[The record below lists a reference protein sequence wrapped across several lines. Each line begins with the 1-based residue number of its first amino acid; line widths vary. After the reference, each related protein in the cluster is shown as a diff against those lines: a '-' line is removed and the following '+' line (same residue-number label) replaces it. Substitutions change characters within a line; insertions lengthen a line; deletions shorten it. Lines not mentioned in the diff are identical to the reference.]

1 MRIPIKII
9 MRTPNNKGTKT
20 KIFHNEEI
28 AYIRAHFKKKK
39 KKKNALLRSKLHL
52 NGFSAAPWSK
62 LPQEWVCSA
71 DSYPRVDFRE
81 TGEVCQ

>member
-28 AYIRAHFKKKK
+28 AYIRAHFKKKRKRKMVCGVSFTSRESVLTLENNQYSCLFDGILRK
-39 KKKNALLRSKLHL
+39 KRISGGH
-52 NGFSAAPWSK
+52 
-62 LPQEWVCSA
+62 
-71 DSYPRVDFRE
+71 
-81 TGEVCQ
+81 